1 LDGGGRSK
9 VLIAGL
15 LMGIFL
21 AAVDSTVVSV
31 AMPTIASSLRG
42 VEIYSWAFTAYIL
55 TSTVSGPL
63 WGRISDV
70 YGRKTIYLMGVL
82 VFLAGSFLCGVA
94 TDMFQLIVFRAV
106 QGLGGGAL
114 LVLTFTL
121 VGELFSLK
129 ERAKAAGLT
138 SSVWALASIVGPPL
152 GGLIVDSV
160 GWRWIFYINLPV
172 GAFCVAIAL
181 RELSN
186 VRRGGEGIDVRGALL
201 FMGAATALLLYL
213 NEFDRLNGA
222 PAFLFSSALL
232 FGVFLYSERRSS
244 TPLLPLHL
252 FRDRVL
258 RTGFLS
264 NFLAGFIFFGVI
276 AYMPLYLQWV
286 LGLSATASGTAVLP
300 LVLGWVLASNA
311 AARLVVRTS
320 VRIPAIISG
329 FSLLAGTLLLTQ
341 LRLGEAVLLTG
352 FGLVGVGMGFTVS
365 TFLITTQTLVPRNIL
380 GVATS
385 ILSFLRLIGGAI
397 AAAVMWIPLGA
408 AFRRVEPAT
417 DLTGLLTASEKLAF
431 TNGLTV
437 SMAVAAGAAAIAA
450 LTVFLTPPLRLT
462 ERPQGGA

>member
-186 VRRGGEGIDVRGALL
+186 VRRGGEGIDVRGA
-201 FMGAATALLLYL
+201 
-213 NEFDRLNGA
+213 
-222 PAFLFSSALL
+222 PAVH
-232 FGVFLYSERRSS
+232 G
-244 TPLLPLHL
+244 
-252 FRDRVL
+252 
-258 RTGFLS
+258 
-264 NFLAGFIFFGVI
+264 
-276 AYMPLYLQWV
+276 
-286 LGLSATASGTAVLP
+286 SGH
-300 LVLGWVLASNA
+300 
-311 AARLVVRTS
+311 
-320 VRIPAIISG
+320 
-329 FSLLAGTLLLTQ
+329 
-341 LRLGEAVLLTG
+341 
-352 FGLVGVGMGFTVS
+352 
-365 TFLITTQTLVPRNIL
+365 
-380 GVATS
+380 GVA
-385 ILSFLRLIGGAI
+385 AI
-397 AAAVMWIPLGA
+397 
-408 AFRRVEPAT
+408 
-417 DLTGLLTASEKLAF
+417 S
-431 TNGLTV
+431 
-437 SMAVAAGAAAIAA
+437 
-450 LTVFLTPPLRLT
+450 
-462 ERPQGGA
+462 